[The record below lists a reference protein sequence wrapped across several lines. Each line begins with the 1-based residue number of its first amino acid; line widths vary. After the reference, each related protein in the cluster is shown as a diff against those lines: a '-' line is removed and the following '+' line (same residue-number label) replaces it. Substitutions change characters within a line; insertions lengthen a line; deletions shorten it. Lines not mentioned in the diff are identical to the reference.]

1 MALGA
6 IYDIA
11 GSGMT
16 AQSVRMNTTAS
27 NIANAQ
33 VVAGSAEDVYQARH
47 PIFQA
52 VLQEQRDAQGA
63 ALGDQYGSAAAVKVV
78 GVYEQQGQSTARYEP
93 GHPLADE
100 NGYVYMPKVNVVEE
114 MTNMIS
120 ASRSFQINVEVL
132 NSAKTMMQ
140 RLLTLG
146 Q

>member
-11 GSGMT
+11 GSGMN
-16 AQSVRMNTTAS
+16 AQSLRMNTTAS

-33 VVAGSAEDVYQARH
+33 VVAGSADDVYQARH

-52 VLQEQRDAQGA
+52 MLREQRDKSGLS
-63 ALGDQYGSAAAVKVV
+63 LGEHDRSAAAVRVL
-78 GVYEQQGQSTARYEP
+78 GVHEETAEGVARYQP

-100 NGYVYMPKVNVVEE
+100 NGFVYTPNVNVVEE

-120 ASRSFQINVEVL
+120 ASRSFQINVEVM

>member
-16 AQSVRMNTTAS
+16 AQSLRMNTTAS

-33 VVAGSAEDVYQARH
+33 VVAGSAADVYKARH

-52 VLQEQRDAQGA
+52 VFREQQDKAGFSIGQQ
-63 ALGDQYGSAAAVKVV
+63 DKSSAAVNVV
-78 GVYEQQGQSTARYEP
+78 GVYEDPTDGIARYQP

-100 NGYVYMPKVNVVEE
+100 NGYVYTPNVNVVEE

-120 ASRSFQINVEVL
+120 ASRSFQINVEVM